1 MDFCIYSNIKKQVCE
16 TTGISPSEIF
26 SSNNEEVVDARY
38 LLIHLLCDKF
48 TDKEIANMTGIS
60 KSLANK
66 IRIHVTK
73 IWEIIKLF
81 KYLKKIILLSLKKR
95 ESWFNSS
102 QKLKT

>member
-48 TDKEIANMTGIS
+48 TDKEIS
-60 KSLANK
+60 K
-66 IRIHVTK
+66 
-73 IWEIIKLF
+73 
-81 KYLKKIILLSLKKR
+81 
-95 ESWFNSS
+95 
-102 QKLKT
+102 